1 MTKLQELSYR
11 IDCARA
17 YFRPRERR
25 DLIESVHRLVEA
37 AAVTGTGL
45 TLNAPQTDALR
56 VYLDSVAALRETRVL
71 EQAAVLA
78 DAPANVIP
86 LPLARQ
92 N

>member
-1 MTKLQELSYR
+1 MTKLQELAYR
-11 IDCARA
+11 IDCARDF
-17 YFRPRERR
+17 FRLRERR
-25 DLIESVHRLVEA
+25 DLIDSVHLLVEA
-37 AAVTGTGL
+37 AAVTGQGL

-56 VYLDSVAALRETRVL
+56 VYLDSVIALRETRVI

-86 LPLARQ
+86 LPIARQ